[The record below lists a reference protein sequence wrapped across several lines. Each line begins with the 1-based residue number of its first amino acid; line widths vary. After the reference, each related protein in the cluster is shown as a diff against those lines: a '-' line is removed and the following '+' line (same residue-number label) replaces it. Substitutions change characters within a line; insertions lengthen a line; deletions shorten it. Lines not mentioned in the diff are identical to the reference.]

1 MYSKNYISKNSI
13 TSSQTHQKN
22 IVNFNDIEKSSSNE
36 TTNIV
41 DNIALEVF
49 KKASV
54 SGTIDDIVNE
64 YKNIRD
70 KIAEKIAN
78 KIDYLQTND
87 NNDICKKTI
96 FDDYIICLEDGKK
109 MQMLKRHL
117 KTHYNM
123 TFQEYKKKWGLPID
137 YPYVCKNYSKV
148 RANIAG
154 KRKKKNTN

>member
-1 MYSKNYISKNSI
+1 MYSKNYIGKNSL

-54 SGTIDDIVNE
+54 SGTIDDIVKE
-64 YKNIRD
+64 YKKIRD
-70 KIAEKIAN
+70 KVAESISSNVKLKSEDA
-78 KIDYLQTND
+78 
-87 NNDICKKTI
+87 NDICKKTI
-96 FDDYIICLEDGKK
+96 FDDYLICLEDGKK

-123 TFQEYKKKWGLPID
+123 TFQEYKQKWGLPID

-148 RANIAG
+148 RAGIAG
-154 KRKKKNTN
+154 NRGQKKKKY